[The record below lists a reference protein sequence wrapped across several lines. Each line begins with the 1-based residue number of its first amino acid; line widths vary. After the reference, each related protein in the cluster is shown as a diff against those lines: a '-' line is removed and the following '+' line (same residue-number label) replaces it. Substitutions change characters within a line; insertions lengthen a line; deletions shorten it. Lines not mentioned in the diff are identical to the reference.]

1 MAAKLLPSELVTLAT
16 VHYLMGDFCTNQSHW
31 SEKEI
36 DAYSSVMQEMFL
48 ASKSAEIRSIAK
60 FLPEAISELVG
71 EQSVYENMQ
80 ITMAAC
86 KKILEGKSKSFAI
99 RYLFWLLQAGRA
111 VSSAERKGWFT
122 GGTSAEKIMSA
133 RSNLLGTVAP
143 VAIMGAFIENGEFNL
158 PLSLD
163 NWVAENGA

>member
-1 MAAKLLPSELVTLAT
+1 MAAKLLPSELVVLST
-16 VHYLMGDFCTNQSHW
+16 VHFLMGDFCTNQSYW

-48 ASKSAEIRSIAK
+48 TSKSVEIRSIAK
-60 FLPEAISELVG
+60 FLPEIIAELNG
-71 EQSVYENMQ
+71 NQSLYENMQ
-80 ITMAAC
+80 ISMAEC
-86 KKILEGKSKSFAI
+86 KRILEGKSKTFAI

-111 VSSAERKGWFT
+111 VSSAERKSWFS
-122 GGTSAEKIMSA
+122 GGTPAEKIMKA

-143 VAIMGAFIENGEFNL
+143 IAIMGDFIQSGEFNL